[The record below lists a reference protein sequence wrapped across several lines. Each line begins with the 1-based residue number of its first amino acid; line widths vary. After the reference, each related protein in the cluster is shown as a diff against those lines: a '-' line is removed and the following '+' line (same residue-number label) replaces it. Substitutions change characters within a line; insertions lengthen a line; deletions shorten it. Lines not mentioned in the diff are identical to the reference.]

1 MDVAQRLQ
9 KFGTLY
15 GNFHGNPAP
24 APSKRL
30 LKPGAT
36 ASRRSRNAKPGG
48 KGGESA
54 RFSQG
59 RVWCAMAYPQRPQP
73 SAPQKGPARTVDGA
87 FSPIVGASLFL
98 QLPLKKLDFLR
109 KGHVVA
115 DQALD
120 LAHRVQDR
128 RVIASAETP
137 ADLRERSQGEGLRE
151 IHRDLSRPHDIRGA
165 SR

>member
-1 MDVAQRLQ
+1 M
-9 KFGTLY
+9 
-15 GNFHGNPAP
+15 
-24 APSKRL
+24 
-30 LKPGAT
+30 
-36 ASRRSRNAKPGG
+36 RSRGAKLTKARVFR
-48 KGGESA
+48 KGA
-54 RFSQG
+54 FKAWWHIPR
-59 RVWCAMAYPQRPQP
+59 RPHP
-73 SAPQKGPARTVDGA
+73 LHSKKAPPEPRTGS

-98 QLPLKKLDFLR
+98 QLPLKNLDFLR

-115 DQALD
+115 DQAFD

-128 RVIASAETP
+128 RVIAPAETP